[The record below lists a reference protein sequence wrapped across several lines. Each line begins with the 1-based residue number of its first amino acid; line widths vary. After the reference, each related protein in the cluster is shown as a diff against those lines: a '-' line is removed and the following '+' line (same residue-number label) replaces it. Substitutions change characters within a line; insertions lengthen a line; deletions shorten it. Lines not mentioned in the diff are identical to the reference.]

1 MTAAI
6 ACEARLKVGVQGE
19 AGCFS
24 DSALRA
30 LLGDGAERCFYPSF
44 GAALDALE
52 EGVADRLLL
61 PVHNS
66 LAGVVQ
72 ESLSAIATRDLR
84 VDGETELSIRL
95 VCAALPGTRLDRVTR
110 VMSHPVA
117 LRQCVRFLSHHSR
130 MVAQPVHDT
139 AGAARLLAE
148 SGEPDTAVVTSA
160 EAAAQHG
167 LAVLALDIQ
176 DRADNNT
183 RFWLLARRQLA
194 GRHNT
199 ERMDRHLA
207 MHVQPVP
214 GVVAI
219 RGAISVD
226 CDTQDAI
233 TEATTELLRALLDA
247 NGVQPTSVVSA
258 IFTLTPD
265 LSAIF
270 PAHAARQLGWQSVPM
285 LCASEIPVPGALP
298 RCLRLLLHVRPP
310 HDGWRA
316 SHVYLRE
323 ARVLRP
329 DLQSG

>member
-1 MTAAI
+1 
-6 ACEARLKVGVQGE
+6 
-19 AGCFS
+19 
-24 DSALRA
+24 
-30 LLGDGAERCFYPSF
+30 
-44 GAALDALE
+44 
-52 EGVADRLLL
+52 
-61 PVHNS
+61 
-66 LAGVVQ
+66 
-72 ESLSAIATRDLR
+72 

-270 PAHAARQLGWQSVPM
+270 PALAARQMGWQSVPM
-285 LCASEIPVPGALP
+285 LCAGEIPVPGALP

-310 HDGWRA
+310 HDGWHA